1 MRRFENCDVLAV
13 LHEIMLH
20 NTKHFQEDFVVDEEI
35 LREAAEES
43 NSLDRRYLWMS
54 RPCGTHCL
62 KEKDVFLYNSPEY
75 STWTAYADT
84 ADKIIAYAV
93 QLNGY
98 TDGVLKGDLYELD
111 YASHCAMA
119 ENSAVKIAQVK
130 LHCGD
135 GDVIMAYSDDWR
147 LKAREYDYD
156 KREFIP
162 LSQNKLDTLL
172 EIMRKERAEG
182 EYNVWDEK
190 KLKLEYGDTPTY
202 SIYQLKE
209 GVDEGLFLSY
219 HSAKKQGL
227 KIDKSNYELVY
238 IGENYSNYSPDE
250 LYEIFNLRHPLDFC
264 GHSLSVSD
272 VIAYKNEDGSTE
284 AYYVDSCGFVELTDF
299 FVAAQK
305 KSAQM

>member
-1 MRRFENCDVLAV
+1 MRKFENCDVLAV

-147 LKAREYDYD
+147 LKAREYD
-156 KREFIP
+156 
-162 LSQNKLDTLL
+162 
-172 EIMRKERAEG
+172 
-182 EYNVWDEK
+182 
-190 KLKLEYGDTPTY
+190 
-202 SIYQLKE
+202 
-209 GVDEGLFLSY
+209 
-219 HSAKKQGL
+219 
-227 KIDKSNYELVY
+227 
-238 IGENYSNYSPDE
+238 
-250 LYEIFNLRHPLDFC
+250 
-264 GHSLSVSD
+264 
-272 VIAYKNEDGSTE
+272 
-284 AYYVDSCGFVELTDF
+284 
-299 FVAAQK
+299 
-305 KSAQM
+305 

>member
-1 MRRFENCDVLAV
+1 MRKFENCDVLAV

-119 ENSAVKIAQVK
+119 EK
-130 LHCGD
+130 LRRKDCAGQTALRRRGRYHGVF
-135 GDVIMAYSDDWR
+135 GR
-147 LKAREYDYD
+147 LA
-156 KREFIP
+156 
-162 LSQNKLDTLL
+162 
-172 EIMRKERAEG
+172 AE
-182 EYNVWDEK
+182 
-190 KLKLEYGDTPTY
+190 
-202 SIYQLKE
+202 
-209 GVDEGLFLSY
+209 
-219 HSAKKQGL
+219 
-227 KIDKSNYELVY
+227 
-238 IGENYSNYSPDE
+238 
-250 LYEIFNLRHPLDFC
+250 
-264 GHSLSVSD
+264 
-272 VIAYKNEDGSTE
+272 ST
-284 AYYVDSCGFVELTDF
+284 GI
-299 FVAAQK
+299 
-305 KSAQM
+305 